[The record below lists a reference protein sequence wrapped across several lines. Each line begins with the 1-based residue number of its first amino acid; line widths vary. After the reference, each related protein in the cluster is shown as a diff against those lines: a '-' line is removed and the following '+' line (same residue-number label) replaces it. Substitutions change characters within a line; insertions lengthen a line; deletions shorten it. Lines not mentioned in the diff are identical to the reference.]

1 MESIIQ
7 IQNLSRRY
15 GKTLALD
22 GIDFEAGSGKVFGL
36 VGANGAGKTTFIKHI
51 LGLLRAQQGQVS
63 VFGLDPVK
71 HMQQIL
77 KRVGYLS
84 ENRDLP
90 DWMSIGELMRYTSAF
105 HANWDQQFC
114 DELLRRFELEPT
126 QKIGQLSR
134 GMRART
140 GLVAAV
146 AHRPEL
152 LVLDEPSSGLDAVV
166 RNDILNAIVRT
177 ISDQGSTVLFSSH
190 LLDEVERMS
199 DHVTMMQK
207 GQILLDGDL
216 ESLCDSHRLCDFKF
230 DSALQQPP
238 ALPVVKLEGE
248 NRSWRALHKQS
259 DEQFAARIEAID
271 GQVIQSRRASLEE
284 IFLAYAGHGNR
295 EELAA

>member
-1 MESIIQ
+1 
-7 IQNLSRRY
+7 
-15 GKTLALD
+15 
-22 GIDFEAGSGKVFGL
+22 

-71 HMQQIL
+71 QTQQIL

-114 DELLRRFELEPT
+114 DELLTRFELDPA

-134 GMRART
+134 GMRAQT

-199 DHVTMMQK
+199 DHVTMIQK
-207 GQILLDGDL
+207 GQILLDEIWNHSAILTGFAISNL
-216 ESLCDSHRLCDFKF
+216 PPLCNSHRLCPLCNWKGKTARGEPCT
-230 DSALQQPP
+230 SKAMNSL
-238 ALPVVKLEGE
+238 LPVS
-248 NRSWRALHKQS
+248 RQS
-259 DEQFAARIEAID
+259 TARYYKAD
-271 GQVIQSRRASLEE
+271 AP
-284 IFLAYAGHGNR
+284 AWK
-295 EELAA
+295 

>member
-1 MESIIQ
+1 MEPIIR
-7 IQNLSRRY
+7 IHNLSRRY

-22 GIDFEAGSGKVFGL
+22 GIDFEAGRGKVYGL

-71 HMQQIL
+71 QTREVL
-77 KRVGYLS
+77 KGVGYLS

-90 DWMSIGELMRYTSAF
+90 DWMSIQELMRYTSAF
-105 HANWDQQFC
+105 HANWDQGFC
-114 DELLRRFELEPT
+114 DELLNRFELDPA

-134 GMRART
+134 GMRAQT

-146 AHRPEL
+146 AHRPQL
-152 LVLDEPSSGLDAVV
+152 LVLDEPSSGLDVVV
-166 RNDILNAIVRT
+166 RNDILNAVVRT

-199 DHVTMMQK
+199 DHVTMIQK

-216 ESLCDSHRLCDFKF
+216 EALCDAHRLCEFKF
-230 DSALQQPP
+230 TTALQKPP
-238 ALPVVKLEGE
+238 ALPVVLLEGE

-259 DEQFAARIEAID
+259 DAQFAADIEAID
-271 GQVIQSRRASLEE
+271 GQVLQTRRASLEE